1 MLTPEEISQLSP
13 MMRQYLEIK
22 NQHKD
27 QILFFRLGDF
37 YEMFFDDAI
46 LVSRELELT
55 LTGRECGLPERAPMC
70 GVPYHSAESYIDRLI
85 KKGYKVA
92 ICEQMENPALAKGL
106 VKRDIIRVVTPGTLI
121 DSSLLDEG
129 ANNFLCCIY
138 HTKEGCGLSFGD
150 ITTGEMDVTQLPP
163 GEESRILGEL
173 GKFAPREILMNGALL
188 DRKEITSFIREK
200 LSCTAD
206 ILGEEEFAPAA
217 AATEILRQFGVRS
230 LEELGL
236 QDLPLAASSLG
247 ALISYLRQT
256 QRVGLERIQSIR
268 LYSDKQF
275 MGLDLTARRNLEL
288 TETIRGRERRGTLLW
303 VLDKTA
309 TSMGKRLLRSWI
321 EQPLISAPLINKR
334 LNAVEELT
342 GSTILL
348 SRVTGQLDGVH
359 DMERLMTKI
368 VYGSATPRDLT
379 SLGSTL
385 ERLPGLRELLS
396 EVTCAD
402 LQEIFSAIDPMED
415 MSGLIREAIADE
427 PPLALKDGK
436 VIRPGF
442 DQRLDEV
449 RYLADHTK
457 EVIAS
462 MEAKEREATGIKS
475 LKIRFNKVFGYYI
488 EVSNSYRDQVPEGYI
503 RKQTLTGCERY
514 ITQELKD
521 LEDRV
526 LSAQE
531 EILEREARLFD
542 EVRRKVAGEL
552 SRIQSTASAVAKLD
566 VLCSLAQ
573 VALTQNYVRPIVDLS
588 DEIVITDGRHPVVEE
603 ILSGVPFVPND
614 AHLDNGQ
621 RQIAIIT
628 GPNMAGKSTYMRQ
641 VALIVLMAQMG
652 SFVPASYAKIG
663 VVDAIFTRVGAS
675 DDLSSGQSTFMVEMS
690 EVASI
695 LKNATKKSLL
705 ILDEIGRG
713 TSTFDG
719 MSIARAVL
727 EYIADQKR
735 LGAKT
740 LFATHYHELTE
751 LEETIPCVKNYNVA
765 VKKRGEE
772 ITFLRRILPG
782 GADDSYGIEVSKLA
796 GIPRWV
802 IDRAYQVL
810 EGLEKD
816 GRVEEAKI
824 STRAKSRKEESGQ
837 LFFVDEGMEAAKRRI
852 RETDVDAVTPL
863 EALNLLYELKKLVK

>member
-1 MLTPEEISQLSP
+1 MLTPEELEKLSP

-37 YEMFFDDAI
+37 YEMFFDDAL

-55 LTGRECGLPERAPMC
+55 LTGRECGLDERAPMC

-121 DSSLLDEG
+121 DSSLLEEG
-129 ANNFLCCIY
+129 TNNFIASICWR
-138 HTKEGCGLSFGD
+138 KEGCGLAFGD
-150 ITTGEMDVTQLPP
+150 VSTGELNVTQLSA
-163 GEESRILGEL
+163 GDETMVINEL
-173 GKFAPREILMNGALL
+173 GKFFPREVIFNEELL
-188 DRKEITSFIREK
+188 ERKRITAFLREK
-200 LSCTAD
+200 LCCTAD
-206 ILGEEEFAPAA
+206 ILEEERFSAA
-217 AATEILRQFGVRS
+217 AAQLEVLRQFKARS
-230 LEELGL
+230 LSDLGL
-236 QDLPLAASSLG
+236 AESPAATAALG
-247 ALISYLRQT
+247 ALVSYLRET
-256 QRVGLERIQSIR
+256 QRVGLERMEQIQ

-275 MGLDLTARRNLEL
+275 MKLDVTARRNLEL

-303 VLDKTA
+303 VLDRTKTA
-309 TSMGKRLLRSWI
+309 MGKRLLRSWI
-321 EQPLISAPLINKR
+321 EQPLISAAIINKR

-342 GSTILL
+342 TSSILASKITQQL
-348 SRVTGQLDGVH
+348 TGVY

-368 VYGSATPRDLT
+368 VYGSANPRDLT
-379 SLGSTL
+379 SLGAAMR
-385 ERLPGLRELLS
+385 RLPGLKELLL

-402 LQEIFSAIDPMED
+402 LQEIFAGIDTLED
-415 MSGLIREAIADE
+415 MAELIASSICDE
-427 PPLALKDGK
+427 PPITLKDGG
-436 VIRPGF
+436 VIRPGYSE
-442 DQRLDEV
+442 RLDEV
-449 RYLADHTK
+449 RYLSDHTK
-457 EVIAS
+457 EIIAS
-462 MEAKEREATGIKS
+462 IESKERESTGIKS
-475 LKIRFNKVFGYYI
+475 LKIGFNKIFGYYI
-488 EVSNSYRDQVPEGYI
+488 EVTKSYLSQVPDSYI
-503 RKQTLTGCERY
+503 RKQTLSNCERY

-521 LEDRV
+521 LENKV
-526 LSAQE
+526 LSAQQ
-531 EILEREARLFD
+531 EILELESSLFE
-542 EVRRKVAGEL
+542 EVRAALAGEL
-552 SRIQSTASAVAKLD
+552 GRIQSTAAAVAKLD
-566 VLCSLAQ
+566 VLCSFAN
-573 VALTQNYVRPIVDLS
+573 VAMTAGYTRPIVDLS
-588 DEIVITDGRHPVVEE
+588 DEIVINDGRHPVVEE

-614 AHLDNGQ
+614 ANLNNGEN
-621 RQIAIIT
+621 QIAIIT

-641 VALIVLMAQMG
+641 VALIVLMAQIG
-652 SFVPASYAKIG
+652 SFVPAGYAKIG

-690 EVASI
+690 EVAAI
-695 LKNATKKSLL
+695 LKNATAKSLL

-727 EYIADQKR
+727 EFIADKNR

-751 LEETIPCVKNYNVA
+751 LEAAIPCVKNYNVA

-802 IDRAYQVL
+802 IDRAHEVL
-810 EGLEKD
+810 KGLEQT
-816 GRVEEAKI
+816 GQVSEAKI
-824 STRAKSRKEESGQ
+824 STRAKAREESQ
-837 LFFVDEGMEAAKRRI
+837 QTFFVDEGMEAAKRRL
-852 RETDVDAVTPL
+852 REIDVDTLTPL
-863 EALNLLYELKKLVK
+863 EALNLLYELKKLLK

>member
-1 MLTPEEISQLSP
+1 MLTPDQIAKLSP
-13 MMRQYLEIK
+13 MMQQYLEIK

-46 LVSRELELT
+46 LVSKELELT
-55 LTGRECGLPERAPMC
+55 LTGRDCGLPERAPMC
-70 GVPYHSAESYIDRLI
+70 GVPFHSADSYIDRLI

-129 ANNFLCCIY
+129 TNNYICCIY
-138 HTKEGCGLSFGD
+138 FTDDGCGLSFGD
-150 ITTGEMDVTQLPP
+150 ISTGEMNVTQLP
-163 GEESRILGEL
+163 GGDDSRIMGEL
-173 GKFAPREILMNGALL
+173 GKFSPREIIFNEKFL
-188 DRKEITSFIREK
+188 DRKEIAAFIREK

-206 ILGEEEFAPAA
+206 VLEEDRFVPAVSQL
-217 AATEILRQFGVRS
+217 EILRQFRIRS
-230 LEELGL
+230 LTELGL
-236 QDLPLAASSLG
+236 QEMPLAAASLG
-247 ALISYLRQT
+247 ALISYLRET
-256 QRVGLERIQSIR
+256 QRVGMERIQTIH

-275 MGLDLTARRNLEL
+275 MRLDLTARRNLEL

-303 VLDKTA
+303 VLDKTR
-309 TSMGKRLLRSWI
+309 TSMGKRLLRSYI
-321 EQPLISAPLINKR
+321 EQPLVSAPVINKR

-342 GSTILL
+342 RSSILVNRI
-348 SRVTGQLDGVH
+348 SEQLDGVY

-368 VYGSATPRDLT
+368 VYGNATPRDMT
-379 SLGSTL
+379 ALGSTMKRIPAL
-385 ERLPGLRELLS
+385 KGMLS

-402 LQEIFSAIDPMED
+402 LQDIFARMDTLED
-415 MSGLIREAIADE
+415 MADLIYKAVVDE
-427 PPLALKDGK
+427 PPLTLKDGG
-436 VIRPGF
+436 VIREGYNS
-442 DQRLDEV
+442 RLDEV
-449 RYLADHTK
+449 RYLSDHTK
-457 EVIAS
+457 EIIAS
-462 MEAKEREATGIKS
+462 IEAKEREATGIKN
-475 LKIRFNKVFGYYI
+475 LKIGFNKVFGYYI
-488 EVSNSYRDQVPEGYI
+488 EITNSYKEQVPAEYI

-521 LEDRV
+521 LENRV

-531 EILEREARLFD
+531 EILALEASLF
-542 EVRRKVAGEL
+542 EELRRTVAGEL
-552 SRIQSTASAVAKLD
+552 SRIQATAAAVAKLD
-566 VLCSLAQ
+566 VLCSFAT
-573 VALTQNYVRPIVDLS
+573 VAMTQNYVRPIVDLS

-614 AHLDNGQ
+614 VHLNNGED
-621 RQIAIIT
+621 QIAIIT

-652 SFVPASYAKIG
+652 SFVPASFAKIG

-695 LKNATKKSLL
+695 LKDATPKSLL

-727 EYIADQKR
+727 EYIADKKH

-751 LEETIPCVKNYNVA
+751 LEDSIPCVKNYNVA

-816 GRVEEAKI
+816 GQVQEAKI
-824 STRAKSRKEESGQ
+824 STRAKNRKEESGQ
-837 LFFVDEGMEAAKRRI
+837 MFFVDEGMEAARRRI
-852 RETDVDAVTPL
+852 RDTDLDTITPL
-863 EALNLLYELKKLVK
+863 EAMNLLYELKKLVK

>member
-1 MLTPEEISQLSP
+1 MLTPDQIAKLSP
-13 MMRQYLEIK
+13 MMQQYLEIK

-46 LVSRELELT
+46 LVSKELELT
-55 LTGRECGLPERAPMC
+55 LTGRDCGLPERAPMC
-70 GVPYHSAESYIDRLI
+70 GVPFHSVDSYIDRLI

-129 ANNFLCCIY
+129 ANNYICCIY
-138 HTKEGCGLSFGD
+138 FTEEGCGLSFGD
-150 ITTGEMDVTQLPP
+150 ITTGEMNVTQLP
-163 GEESRILGEL
+163 GGDNSRVMGEL
-173 GKFAPREILMNGALL
+173 GKFAP
-188 DRKEITSFIREK
+188 KEIVFNEGFLDQKEISAFIREK

-206 ILGEEEFAPAA
+206 VLEEDRFSPAA
-217 AATEILRQFGVRS
+217 SQLEILRQFRIRS
-230 LEELGL
+230 LTELGL
-236 QDLPLAASSLG
+236 QEMPLAAASLG
-247 ALISYLRQT
+247 ALISYLRET
-256 QRVGLERIQSIR
+256 QRVGMERIQTIH

-275 MGLDLTARRNLEL
+275 MRLDLTARRNLEL

-303 VLDKTA
+303 VLDKTR
-309 TSMGKRLLRSWI
+309 TSMGKRLLRSYI
-321 EQPLISAPLINKR
+321 EQPLVSAPVINKR

-342 GSTILL
+342 QSSILVNRI
-348 SRVTGQLDGVH
+348 SGQLDGVY

-368 VYGSATPRDLT
+368 VYGNATPRDMT
-379 SLGSTL
+379 ALGSTMKRIPAL
-385 ERLPGLRELLS
+385 KGMLS
-396 EVTCAD
+396 EVTCTDLQDIFARMDPLEDMAD
-402 LQEIFSAIDPMED
+402 LIHRAVV
-415 MSGLIREAIADE
+415 DE
-427 PPLALKDGK
+427 PPLTLKDGG
-436 VIRPGF
+436 VIREGYHS
-442 DQRLDEV
+442 RLDEV
-449 RYLADHTK
+449 RYLSDHTK
-457 EVIAS
+457 EIIAS
-462 MEAKEREATGIKS
+462 IEAKEREATGIKN
-475 LKIRFNKVFGYYI
+475 LKIGFNKVFGYYI
-488 EVSNSYRDQVPEGYI
+488 EITNSYKDQVPAEYI

-521 LEDRV
+521 LENRV

-531 EILEREARLFD
+531 EILALEASLF
-542 EVRRKVAGEL
+542 EELRRTVAGEL
-552 SRIQSTASAVAKLD
+552 TRIQATAAAVAKLD
-566 VLCSLAQ
+566 VLCSFAT
-573 VALTQNYVRPIVDLS
+573 VAMTQNYVRPIVDLS

-614 AHLDNGQ
+614 VHLNNGEN
-621 RQIAIIT
+621 QIAIIT

-641 VALIVLMAQMG
+641 VALIVLMAQIG
-652 SFVPASYAKIG
+652 SFVPASFARIG

-695 LKNATKKSLL
+695 LRDATSKSLL

-727 EYIADQKR
+727 EYIADKKH

-740 LFATHYHELTE
+740 LFATHYHELTD
-751 LEETIPCVKNYNVA
+751 LEDSIPCVKNYNVA

-816 GRVEEAKI
+816 GQVQEAKI
-824 STRAKSRKEESGQ
+824 STRAKNRKEESGQ
-837 LFFVDEGMEAAKRRI
+837 MFFVDEGMEAARRRI
-852 RETDVDAVTPL
+852 RDTDVDAITPL
-863 EALNLLYELKKLVK
+863 EALNLLYELKKLMK